1 MTIDQFMH
9 KLTYPRAIL
18 LVLSELTAMRDDP
31 LAAEVAASVASDHA
45 SICREFAHLHPLNA
59 IPAQSWLRGF
69 EGPGNHL
76 DRRAK

>member
-18 LVLSELTAMRDDP
+18 LIHSELTAMRDDP
-31 LAAEVAASVASDHA
+31 LPAEVVASVKSDHA
-45 SICREFAHLHPLNA
+45 SICREFAHLHPLDA
-59 IPAQSWLRGF
+59 IRARTWLRGF